1 MVTTSAAAQ
10 AGTIWVSRRVRVA
23 SQQLTSSGH
32 HENNQRVRPPTF
44 SHLLPVNPTI
54 PSWMPPVIR
63 SGLAEIRDS
72 ITQKIQEKYL
82 DNSDVM
88 QYHLSA
94 LNADLFWN
102 RFSSLQELARL
113 EDKNDILKVISTFQF
128 ISKKSIF
135 LFSNFSRKIVANL
148 PLYSAGEL
156 SAVIHAFAQLGFL
169 EESMCL
175 QSAQQIVSDIHNTDA
190 QELVYIADGFA
201 STRCYHTGVI
211 EAILKH
217 GRTLVGTLKVDQVS
231 LFASSLARL
240 NVRDEKMFD
249 YLGKR
254 MLELTDVFAPHTVNE
269 APMFAIP
276 EDSPVDSTDNLPCTA
291 RDVTLT
297 AYAFAKM
304 RVNMKKEFE
313 DRIVELSKILIR
325 DFTAKELQMLTT
337 AFDRCNLHDEVLFS
351 DVSEQARRR
360 MAQFS
365 AESLVL
371 LLKAL
376 INRSAL
382 DDALVAR
389 VVCQLPRLA
398 LTMKTPDLV
407 QFYPVLSQAE
417 SATGLEALRA
427 ATVSKSGQFAPADW
441 ITILDSVTKTST
453 CTSVD
458 ELIDAFVLVNAKP
471 AHYRETT
478 HVVSKTVLERMSNH
492 QLISLVSI
500 VARLPKP
507 SSELMNHIATSIE
520 TRTLNSNDSSDLY
533 CLLVQM
539 NCHENISFEK
549 VMKNLFSKALAF

>member
-32 HENNQRVRPPTF
+32 HENNQRQRPPTF
-44 SHLLPVNPTI
+44 SPLLPVNPTI
-54 PSWMPPVIR
+54 PSWLPPVFP
-63 SGLAEIRDS
+63 SGLPEIRDS
-72 ITQKIQEKYL
+72 ITQKIQEKYVN
-82 DNSDVM
+82 NSDVM

-94 LNADLFWN
+94 LNADVFWN

-156 SAVIHAFAQLGFL
+156 AAVIHAFAQLGFL

-175 QSAQQIVSDIHNTDA
+175 QSAQRIVSDIHNTDA

-217 GRTLVGTLKVDQVS
+217 SRKLVSAFTVDQVS

-240 NVRDEKMFD
+240 NVRDERMFD
-249 YLGKR
+249 SLGRR
-254 MLELTDVFAPHTVNE
+254 MLELTDVFAPRME
-269 APMFAIP
+269 IAAPMLAIP
-276 EDSPVDSTDNLPCTA
+276 EEPPVDSTGNLPCTA

-304 RVNMKKEFE
+304 RVNMNKVFE
-313 DRIVELSKILIR
+313 NKIVELSKILIR

-337 AFDRCNLHDEVLFS
+337 AFDRWNLQDEVLFS
-351 DVSEQARRR
+351 AISEQTQRR

-389 VVCQLPRLA
+389 VVCHLPRLA
-398 LTMKTPDLV
+398 FNMKTSDLV
-407 QFYPVLSQAE
+407 QFYPVLIEAKSE
-417 SATGLEALRA
+417 TGFEALRA
-427 ATVSKSGQFAPADW
+427 ATVTKSGQFGPADW

-453 CTSVD
+453 CTSAD

-471 AHYRETT
+471 ANYRETT
-478 HVVSKTVLERMSNH
+478 NVVCQTVLERMSNQ

-500 VARLPKP
+500 AARLPKT
-507 SSELMNHIATSIE
+507 SFELMNLIATSIE

-539 NCHENISFEK
+539 NCHENILFEK
-549 VMKNLFSKALAF
+549 VMKNLFSNALAF